1 MIGVPHD
8 PEPEGPGVPGGDGV
22 PSPEPRGVPLHPA
35 DLWRVALRSFLLQ
48 ALWNP
53 ERMQGQGFAMAL
65 RPLARRLAAAARV
78 GEGEWLGRHMGYF
91 NTNPPL
97 AGCALGVAAR
107 FESEAAG
114 TSRPA
119 LDTVKSALGAGLAA
133 VGDSLFWTTLRP
145 LAALLAVVWYLEGS
159 RLGPVL
165 FLLLYNSF
173 HLYAR
178 VRGVFLGAGMGLAVV
193 QAWLS
198 RRLTRVRALLQLLG
212 VFGAATLVTSCLAFL
227 SPVHG
232 RPGWLGL
239 AFGVLVG
246 ILWTE
251 RRRVSPSAVGLA
263 IFTVSLVWA
272 TWKG

>member
-1 MIGVPHD
+1 MTHHAHD
-8 PEPEGPGVPGGDGV
+8 PEGAGPPIPERVP
-22 PSPEPRGVPLHPA
+22 PAPAEAAGVPLPA
-35 DLWRVALRSFLLQ
+35 SDLWRVALRSFLLQ

-65 RPLARRLAAAARV
+65 RPVARRLAAAARV
-78 GEGEWLGRHMGYF
+78 DEGEWLRRHMGYF

-114 TSRPA
+114 TARPA
-119 LDTVKSALGAGLAA
+119 LDTVKAALGAGLAA

-145 LAALLAVVWYLEGS
+145 LAAMLGVLWFLEGS
-159 RLGPVL
+159 RLGPIL

-178 VRGVFLGAGMGLAVV
+178 FRGVFLGAGMGLAVV

-227 SPVHG
+227 SPAHG
-232 RPGWLGL
+232 RPGWLAL
-239 AFGVLVG
+239 AFGMLVG
-246 ILWTE
+246 VLWTE

-263 IFTVSLVWA
+263 IFTASLVWA